1 LADFIDV
8 GVEVPVAMYL
18 SGEPPILQ
26 PFDLGRY
33 NLEEVRVSLQGMV
46 QPVGHRED
54 NVSEG
59 AIVGGMEFNNVG
71 HVFDTFPGGE
81 AGDVSIWQLFDKVG
95 LNSES
100 FTNGNPDLDPVAIDD
115 ISLWRCCQCL
125 LV

>member
-1 LADFIDV
+1 
-8 GVEVPVAMYL
+8 MYL

-59 AIVGGMEFNNVG
+59 AIVGGMEFDNVG
-71 HVFDTFPGGE
+71 HVFDTFPGGG
-81 AGDVSIWQLFDKVG
+81 AGDASIWQLFDKLRLDG
-95 LNSES
+95 ES
-100 FTNGNPDLDPVAIDD
+100 FANGDPDLNPVSIDD
-115 ISLWRCCQCL
+115 ISLWRRRQCL